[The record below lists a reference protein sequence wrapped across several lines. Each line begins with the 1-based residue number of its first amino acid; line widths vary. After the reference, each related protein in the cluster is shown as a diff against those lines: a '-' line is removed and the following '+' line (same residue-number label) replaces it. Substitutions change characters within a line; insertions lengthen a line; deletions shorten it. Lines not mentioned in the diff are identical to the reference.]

1 MSKINAVRF
10 INLDYNNRS
19 IRISD
24 EIFHLNGESTLLS
37 LRNGGGKSV
46 LVQMMTAPFV
56 HKRYRDA
63 KERPFE
69 SYFTT
74 ANPSFILVE
83 WILDQEAGYVLT
95 GMMVRK
101 SQEAGEQLSENLEMV
116 NFICEYQR
124 PCAQDIHHLPV
135 VEKGKKEIRLKSFSA
150 CCQLFESYKK
160 NKKDRAVRFYSYD
173 MLNAAQSRQYF
184 EKLREYQIHHKE
196 WETIIKKI
204 NLKESGLSE
213 LFNDCRDEKG
223 LVEKWFLEAV
233 ESKLN
238 KDRDR
243 IKEFQSLME
252 KYVALY
258 KNNQSQIQRKE
269 TIFRFREEAVPIRER
284 AGAYRDADAALRHQE
299 DQIIAFAREIGGLR
313 EATEGEREQIT
324 EKIQQLRQQIARVAY
339 EKISAEIHALGD
351 EQRYQVRDREM
362 LEMERDALE
371 REMHSVEKKIHLLI
385 CAKCQERADADKR
398 EWDVAKERLSLHRKR
413 AQDLKPEEESLGCAL
428 KRHYQGRVKEN
439 FDKCRENQEAV
450 FKTDMELRQEEE
462 RLEGL
467 RKELLETVSRQG
479 ALRSQV
485 DAYSQQEEIYN
496 GRYQEQLVRNILGE
510 YEPGSLENRMAVYQ
524 KTLEEDTR
532 RRTDLKSAQEDQR
545 REQHSLRRTQEDLR
559 ESLLRGRAAAERM
572 KAQKETYDQE
582 LEERRTILRYLELG
596 ERELFDLDKILSVSG
611 RKLAEIANIRRGLEQ
626 EEHEQQKS
634 RLRLTQGRI
643 LELPEGFEAM
653 LQELGI
659 PVVYGMEW
667 LKKNGRT
674 EEENQRLAAA
684 HPFLPY
690 ALLLSRQELKR
701 LSRHGGDVFTS
712 FPIPILLREGSDRGD
727 GSDGELQG
735 SGAVLHMSPLH
746 FYVLFN
752 ENLLDEEKLQRLIQE
767 KEQKIQKLQEN
778 IKIRDQE
785 YQEYLARQERVKNQ
799 SVTKKGYEQIQKDL
813 KAQELQIQ
821 KLDGELT
828 QTTQAAAECEDRIQ
842 EMEDALR
849 KADKKIGYQE
859 RRLEDYTRLCQ
870 AYQVCIERRRELE
883 WCQKQMERQKDRQQ
897 ILIDSC
903 RELQERQRTLDAD
916 REVLRIEKQELEDSL
931 RRYESYEERSGLNE
945 VPDGDIHEMEVR
957 YQAITAGMTQEIRE
971 LEAQQ
976 QTAAK
981 RYGEALEDL
990 GHQQEKYGL
999 SDGEWAGLRYSR
1011 QEESHLENIRR
1022 DKEGRYQE
1030 KSQLWNEAKTAIAVL
1045 DRRMMDCKKK
1055 MAEECGYETP
1065 LPREEIQDQDHDARK
1080 NQLTFQE
1087 KEAQKQADILNAR
1100 IQSYDENLT
1109 ALAEYTVMEPT
1120 ETIGWEQDL
1129 GKMDAESL
1137 RRTKGILFRDHRQKT
1152 DERQEARD
1160 SLVHV
1165 LNQVVRLEDFQEGFY
1180 KKPLESMISLVHDP
1194 SQVLLQLATTLQS
1207 YDSLMA
1213 KLEVDISTVEKEKQK
1228 IVELLYD
1235 HIHDVHENLG
1245 QIDRNSTIMI
1255 REKPVKM
1262 LKIQTPDWEENESL
1276 YVLKLQDLIDEITQ
1290 KGLELFEQNE
1300 NAQEYFGTRITTRSL
1315 YDAVVGIGS
1324 VQIRLYKIE
1333 EQREYPITW
1342 AEVARNSGGEG
1353 FLSAFVILSSLL
1365 YYMRKD
1371 DSDIFADK
1379 NEGKVLLM
1387 DNPFAQTNA
1396 AHLLKPLMDVA
1407 KKSNTQLIC
1416 LTGLGGES
1424 IYDRFDNIYVLN
1436 LLAASL
1442 RGGTQY
1448 LRAEHIQ
1455 GREPE
1460 EMVVSQIRVMDQQEL
1475 LF

>member
-24 EIFHLNGESTLLS
+24 ETFHLNGESTLLS

-74 ANPSFILVE
+74 AKPSFILVE
-83 WILDQEAGYVLT
+83 WVLDQGAGYVLT
-95 GMMVRK
+95 GMMVRR
-101 SQEAGEQLSENLEMV
+101 SQEAGEQASENLEMV
-116 NFICEYQR
+116 NFICAYQH

-150 CCQLFESYKK
+150 CRQLFESYKK
-160 NKKDRAVRFYSYD
+160 DKKDRAVQFYSYD

-184 EKLREYQIHHKE
+184 EKLKEYQIHHKE

-243 IKEFQSLME
+243 IREFQSLLE

-258 KNNQSQIQRKE
+258 KDNQTQIQRKD
-269 TIFRFREEAVPIRER
+269 TICHFREEAAQIREK
-284 AGAYRDADAALRHQE
+284 AEVYRDMDAALRRQE
-299 DQIIAFAREIGGLR
+299 DRIIAFAGEIGRLKE
-313 EATEGEREQIT
+313 EAESERQQVL
-324 EKIQQLRQQIARVAY
+324 EKIQEIRRQIGRVAY
-339 EKISAEIHALGD
+339 EKISAQIYALGD
-351 EQRYQVRDREM
+351 EQSDRVRDREM
-362 LEMERDALE
+362 LEMERDVLE
-371 REMHSVEKKIHLLI
+371 RERGAVEKKIHLLI

-413 AQDLKPEEESLGCAL
+413 AQDLKPEEKSLGYAL
-428 KRHYQGRVKEN
+428 KCHYQSRVKEN
-439 FDKCRENQEAV
+439 LDKCRENQEAV
-450 FKTDMELRQEEE
+450 FQTDMELHQEEE
-462 RLEGL
+462 RLDAL
-467 RKELLETVSRQG
+467 RRELLETVSRQG

-485 DAYSQQEEIYN
+485 DDYSQQEETYN

-510 YEPGSLENRMAVYQ
+510 YEPGSLENRRAVYQ

-532 RRTDLKSAQEDQR
+532 RRMDQKSAREDLR

-559 ESLLRGRAAAERM
+559 ESLLRSRAGIEQM
-572 KAQKETYDQE
+572 EAQRAGYDRE
-582 LEERRTILRYLELG
+582 LKERRTILKYLELG
-596 ERELFDLDKILSVSG
+596 ERELFDIDKILDVSG
-611 RKLAEIANIRRGLEQ
+611 RKLAEISSIRRSLEQ
-626 EEHEQQKS
+626 EENEQQKGY
-634 RLRLTQGRI
+634 LRLTQGKI

-653 LQELGI
+653 MQELGI

-667 LKKNGRT
+667 LKKNGYP
-674 EEENQRLAAA
+674 EEENRRLAAA

-690 ALLLSRQELKR
+690 ALLLSRQELER

-712 FPIPILLREGSDRGD
+712 FPVPILLREEMDRP
-727 GSDGELQG
+727 DGEAAE
-735 SGAVLHMSPLH
+735 SGAVIHMPPLY

-752 ENLLDEEKLQRLIQE
+752 ENLLNEEKLQRLIQE
-767 KEQKIQKLQEN
+767 KERQIQKLQEN

-785 YQEYLARQERVKNQ
+785 YQEYFTRQERIKNQ
-799 SVTKKGYEQIQKDL
+799 SVTKKGYEQIQKDIDDL
-813 KAQELQIQ
+813 KSQIR
-821 KLDGELT
+821 KLDKRLT
-828 QTTQAAAECEDRIQ
+828 QTAQEAAECETKIR
-842 EMEDALR
+842 ELEDAVSR
-849 KADKKIGYQE
+849 ADQEIRYQE

-870 AYQVCIERRRELE
+870 AYQVYISRRRELE
-883 WCQKQMERQKDRQQ
+883 RCQKQMERLKDRQQ
-897 ILIDSC
+897 ILIDLC
-903 RELQERQRTLDAD
+903 RELQERERTLDAD
-916 REVLRIEKQELEDSL
+916 REVLRIEKQELEGSL
-931 RRYESYEERSGLNE
+931 RRYESYEECPGENE
-945 VPDGDIHEMEVR
+945 MLSGDIQELEVR

-971 LEAQQ
+971 LEIQQ

-981 RYGEALEDL
+981 RYGEAREELE
-990 GHQQEKYGL
+990 HQKEKYGL

-1011 QEESHLENIRR
+1011 QEESHLEDIRR
-1022 DKEGRYQE
+1022 DKEIRHQE
-1030 KSQLWNEAKTAIAVL
+1030 KDRLWNEAKTAIAVL
-1045 DRRMMDCKKK
+1045 DRQMMDCQKK
-1055 MAEECGYETP
+1055 MAEECGQKTP

-1080 NQLTFQE
+1080 NQLAFRE
-1087 KEAQKQADILNAR
+1087 KEAQGQADILNAR

-1109 ALAEYTVMEPT
+1109 ALAEYTVMEPS
-1120 ETIGWEQDL
+1120 EEIEWEQDL
-1129 GKMDAESL
+1129 GKMDAEAL
-1137 RRTKGILFRDHRQKT
+1137 RRTKGILFRDHKQKAG
-1152 DERQEARD
+1152 ERQEARD
-1160 SLVHV
+1160 GLVQV
-1165 LNQVVRLEDFQEGFY
+1165 LNQVVRQEDFQEEFY
-1180 KKPLESMISLVHDP
+1180 RKPLESMISLVHDP
-1194 SQVLLQLATTLQS
+1194 SQVLLQLSTTLQS

-1213 KLEVDISTVEKEKQK
+1213 KLEVDISIVEKEKQK

-1235 HIHDVHENLG
+1235 YIHDVHKNLG

-1262 LKIQTPDWEENESL
+1262 LKIQTPEWEENESL
-1276 YVLKLQDLIDEITQ
+1276 YMLKLQDLVDEVTG

-1300 NAQEYFGTRITTRSL
+1300 NAQEYLGTRITTRSL

-1371 DSDIFADK
+1371 ESDIFADK

-1407 KKSNTQLIC
+1407 KKANTQLIC

-1424 IYDRFDNIYVLN
+1424 IYNRFDNIYVLN

-1460 EMVVSQIRVMDQQEL
+1460 EMVVSQIQVMDQQEL